1 MPLGR
6 ACEFKQGNTTEIA
19 ASAMTT
25 EVQPIADQ
33 PEDVTTDACFAQDD
47 EAREGHPSR
56 EYRLLPP
63 LQCVKLACGLMEA
76 ACRHHRPFNGEGL
89 FAAPGRNH
97 RVKIGHVGHVPSP

>member
-33 PEDVTTDACFAQDD
+33 PEDVTIDACFAQDD
-47 EAREGHPSR
+47 EAREMLWDGGADIASIVADVNRWSYP
-56 EYRLLPP
+56 
-63 LQCVKLACGLMEA
+63 
-76 ACRHHRPFNGEGL
+76 CR
-89 FAAPGRNH
+89 
-97 RVKIGHVGHVPSP
+97 S